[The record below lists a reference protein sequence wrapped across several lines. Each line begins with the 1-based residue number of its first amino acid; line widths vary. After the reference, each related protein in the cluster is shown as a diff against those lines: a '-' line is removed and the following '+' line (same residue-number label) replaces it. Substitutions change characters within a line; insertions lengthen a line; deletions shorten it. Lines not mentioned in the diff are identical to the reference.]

1 MGVKD
6 PRCWTWTPPECP
18 VRVPLS
24 LHAAVPG
31 STVEVRIGMLEGGG
45 VNARV
50 TLGELEFEALHRA
63 SIADASVDAV
73 SQLAERL
80 ELDLAVGSVVRK
92 IVGRKPILARAIK
105 ILVQVLMRYA
115 KDEERAVLQGLITS
129 QQ

>member
-45 VNARV
+45 GNARV